1 MKKVLFSSLL
11 LLFVTYGIASAGM
24 FGPTEPAAQPGKFS
38 LGVGYFF
45 DDTRWKTDGDDTRT
59 QSNMGYLEGSFAP
72 IKEFEVFGRLGGAD
86 LRTKGEDPNFADS
99 AKIFG
104 TLGVKAIFY
113 QDKMFGFGAFAQGTY
128 HFQDYK
134 DSYSDTV
141 TVGGVVVPATIDA
154 KIKDFYNVQAGLSAQ
169 VKIQNFI
176 IYGGG
181 FWYYARAKVEAT
193 GSAAGVTVDLG
204 SDTFKEKTPIGGFLG
219 VKIPFTKQIS
229 LNLEGQYRDDLAGG
243 AILRYAF

>member
-1 MKKVLFSSLL
+1 MKKVLLSSLL

-38 LGVGYFF
+38 LGVGYFWE
-45 DDTRWKTDGDDTRT
+45 DTKWKTDGDDVRT

-99 AKIFG
+99 AKMFG

-134 DSYSDTV
+134 DSYADTV
-141 TVGGVVVPATIDA
+141 TVGGVSVPADIEV
-154 KIKDFYNVQAGLSAQ
+154 KFKDFYNVQAGLSAQ
-169 VKIQNFI
+169 VKVQNFI

-181 FWYYARAKVEAT
+181 FWYYARTKAEVT
-193 GSAAGVTVDLG
+193 VTAAGAVG
-204 SDTFKEKTPIGGFLG
+204 SDSTTFKENTPIGGFLG
-219 VKIPFTKQIS
+219 VKVPFTKAIS
-229 LNLEGQYRDDLAGG
+229 LNLEGQYRDELAGG